1 MGLHFKLGFDLNKT
15 SDNKYYV
22 NQKITEAPKLVK
34 NQHIWLYFGRVQI
47 SYGSGRDC
55 RYSAE

>member
-22 NQKITEAPKLVK
+22 NQRKAKQQKRLKTGL
-34 NQHIWLYFGRVQI
+34 
-47 SYGSGRDC
+47 
-55 RYSAE
+55 